1 MLTAQQS
8 TLPRSAQAIA
18 IRLMVRCAV
27 VLGGWLLACTGGLLA
42 VEMLPES
49 IARTLLSQA
58 ILLTWAVGVFAVTA
72 WSASLSHAHIY
83 NSRLRTEYVNQV
95 APIVERWLFG
105 IGGLVA
111 MAMCGLAAAT
121 WIWEMSPDA
130 GGAPIFAA
138 WMLFAAVLPVDSGA
152 LTTNRRDAQIVG
164 AFAPWAFVLAFPS
177 YMHGRSGRS
186 SRKASAIAGA
196 ITLAF
201 IGGFA
206 LFVLRTQP

>member
-1 MLTAQQS
+1 MLNTQQS
-8 TLPRSAQAIA
+8 SLPLSAQAIA

-27 VLGGWLLACTGGLLA
+27 VLGGWLLACAGGLLA

-58 ILLTWAVGVFAVTA
+58 IVLTWAVGVFAIGA

-83 NSRLRTEYVNQV
+83 NGPLRTDYVNQV

-105 IGGLVA
+105 IGGMAA
-111 MAMCGLAAAT
+111 MVMCGLAAAT

-130 GGAPIFAA
+130 GAAPIVAV

-152 LTTNRRDAQIVG
+152 STTNRRDAQIVG
-164 AFAPWAFVLAFPS
+164 AFAPWAFVLAFPC
-177 YMHGRSGRS
+177 YMHGRIGRS

-196 ITLAF
+196 MILAF